1 MSCYFIK
8 KETPTQMFFCE
19 FCNIFKSNCF
29 HRTLPVTACENS
41 VFIDVVARYRLNS
54 DSHIPKSLFLFS
66 LMKGPIKMTKNAFH
80 FVLKALFVLEI
91 FRFLAMSRNG
101 LIRKLWL
108 ISKFMT
114 SQTGEKKLQYTYC
127 PISQEVKATKT

>member
-1 MSCYFIK
+1 M
-8 KETPTQMFFCE
+8 
-19 FCNIFKSNCF
+19 
-29 HRTLPVTACENS
+29 TACENS
-41 VFIDVVARYRLNS
+41 VFIDVAARHRLNS

-80 FVLKALFVLEI
+80 FMLKALFVLEI

-127 PISQEVKATKT
+127 PISQEVKATKP